1 MNKFW
6 LLVLPLALLLTACG
20 EENDDEDV
28 EDIRLM
34 HRDVDDVDDGEID
47 SSKKYD
53 LVLTADDT
61 EYTLSGELNDVK
73 ITGNNNEVF
82 FGESLTFDKLVITGS
97 ANTVDEGDLTV
108 VVDTIIRTGAGNT
121 VTVSSVTTQIDAFTT
136 VAE

>member
-6 LLVLPLALLLTACG
+6 LLALPLALLLTACG

-108 VVDTIIRTGAGNT
+108 AVDTIIRTGAGNT
-121 VTVSSVTTQIDAFTT
+121 VKVSSVTTQIDAFTT